1 MAKRNIPSLEKRKEQ
16 YDLFL
21 KDFENRPEVFRKDY
35 PVYFKDLESAGISG
49 MSKED
54 KDAYDSGAGGE
65 LKEHNNKKGIVFPPP
80 MLSVASSSR
89 FCYLSLVDSDLSVFD
104 IKKGDSKIRFEE
116 KLPILNRG
124 TPPHMDA
131 YLETESDVYFFECKC
146 HEQFDAHKLN
156 ISKSY
161 LNKGLIVDE
170 FVDDNGAIFKTKLG
184 IEDNPRFDFKQL
196 LTHIMG
202 IQKRM
207 EITKNKK
214 ATLIYYYFIPNG
226 VLGNTLIKEV
236 IDKLEC
242 EIKIIFSKIKDY
254 IPDITLRFYV
264 QYSKVVETADEDNT
278 ESRL

>member
-21 KDFENRPEVFRKDY
+21 KDFENRQEAFRKDY

-49 MSKED
+49 MSKEN

-65 LKEHNNKKGIVFPPP
+65 LKEHKNKKGIVFPPP

-89 FCYLSLVDSDLSVFD
+89 FCYLSLVDSDLSVFG
-104 IKKGDSKIRFEE
+104 IKKSGSKIRFEE

-146 HEQFDAHKLN
+146 HEQFDNHKLN
-156 ISKSY
+156 VSKSY
-161 LNKGLIVDE
+161 LNKGLIADGLVDN
-170 FVDDNGAIFKTKLG
+170 NGVISKTKLG
-184 IEDNPRFDFKQL
+184 IEDNPRFDVKQL

-226 VLGNTLIKEV
+226 VLENALIKEV

-242 EIKIIFSKIKDY
+242 EIKITFSKIKDY

-264 QYSKVVETADEDNT
+264 QYSKVVETAGEDNT